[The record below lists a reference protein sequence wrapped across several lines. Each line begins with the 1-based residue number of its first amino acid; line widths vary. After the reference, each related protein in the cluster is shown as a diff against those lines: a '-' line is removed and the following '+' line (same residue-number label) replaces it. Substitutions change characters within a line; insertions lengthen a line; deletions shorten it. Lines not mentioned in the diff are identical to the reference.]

1 MEITYDQM
9 FKEYAAA
16 MGFTADDF
24 KIDKEKAI
32 SIMAMYH
39 EGQKEAALQLMYV
52 GLKYYITRCIHKYAK
67 SYLLSNPGEI
77 DELETSCF
85 FAVCEAMPRYDPEH
99 SLPTTY
105 FDLYIRG
112 AITRHVESELCKTTI
127 RSHSDAIREITRAI
141 QYFESNGIT
150 NWTSSDI
157 SMYSGLSIR
166 VVEDRLML
174 KNIKDTKS
182 IEEHFEEM
190 GEIESRQPSVESQV
204 IESIVS
210 ENIMEAV
217 ETLPPMDRDIVLLA
231 HGFLS
236 GKPESMASIAKFLER
251 NYKVTLTGSQVTTLL
266 EKAQKKIGALKK
278 FKGYKDESKKR
289 KNAALKKV
297 SGSLAIPEEMME
309 DFKEQLLEDDEPRRE
324 TKTVELKLGKL
335 GKRKKNK

>member
-24 KIDKEKAI
+24 KIDKEKAV
-32 SIMAMYH
+32 SIMEMYH
-39 EGQKEAALQLMYV
+39 EGQKETALQLMYV
-52 GLKYYITRCIHKYAK
+52 GLKYYITRCIRKYAK
-67 SYLLSNPGEI
+67 SYLATNPSEI

-85 FAVCEAMPRYDPEH
+85 FAVSEAMPRYDPEY

-112 AITRHVESELCKTTI
+112 AITRHVESELCKTTV
-127 RSHSDAIREITRAI
+127 RSHSDGIREINRAI

-150 NWTSSDI
+150 NWNSSDI
-157 SMYSGLSIR
+157 SMYTGLSIR
-166 VVEDRLML
+166 VVEDRLRL

-204 IESIVS
+204 LDTIVF
-210 ENIMEAV
+210 ENIFEVINTFSPMEK
-217 ETLPPMDRDIVLLA
+217 DIVLLA

-236 GKPESMASIAKFLER
+236 GKPESMASISKYLET
-251 NYKVTLTGSQVTTLL
+251 NYKVSLTGSQVTTLL
-266 EKAQKKIGALKK
+266 EKVQKKIGASKK
-278 FKGYKDESKKR
+278 FKGLKEESGIRKDS
-289 KNAALKKV
+289 ALKKV
-297 SGSLAIPEEMME
+297 SSSRTVPEDMIEE
-309 DFKEQLLEDDEPRRE
+309 FKDHLLEDTERAE
-324 TKTVELKLGKL
+324 TRTLELKFKKFGK
-335 GKRKKNK
+335 